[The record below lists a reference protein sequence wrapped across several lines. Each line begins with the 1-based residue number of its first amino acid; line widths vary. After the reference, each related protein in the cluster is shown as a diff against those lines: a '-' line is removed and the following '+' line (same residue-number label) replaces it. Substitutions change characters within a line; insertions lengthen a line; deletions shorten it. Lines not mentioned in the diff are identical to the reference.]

1 MIQILYATRF
11 VKKPIL
17 GAAILMLVAAAL
29 LAAMHSVVR
38 YLSSEIHPFEIVF
51 FRNLFGFLALCPLL
65 VRQGRKALKI
75 TRPKLHGIRGLT
87 GIIAMFCW
95 FYGLSLVPLTEATAL
110 SFTNVIFG
118 SIIATI
124 FLKEH
129 LSINRL
135 GTIFIGIIGVLV
147 IVRPGWVEFNFGTVL
162 IIIAAVCWGASV
174 VIVKELSRTDSVASI
189 VAWFGIQLS
198 ILSFPFACLMWSWPS
213 IYDYFWLIMMGILGT
228 LGHLALTK
236 GLKKIDAVVAFPLEF
251 TRLVWAGFF
260 GYFLFSDTPDIWTW
274 IGAGI
279 ILFSTMSFLYWE
291 SKLRPKI
298 KF

>member
-1 MIQILYATRF
+1 MIFRLANTASNVSFKAAVCMTIAMAFFATMGIFIR
-11 VKKPIL
+11 
-17 GAAILMLVAAAL
+17 
-29 LAAMHSVVR
+29 
-38 YLSSEIHPFEIVF
+38 LSSETLHTLEIVF
-51 FRNLFGFLALCPLL
+51 FRNALALVFFFPFIAKNGLAVLNSKRKKLYGARALINVTGMAAGFAALTMIPL
-65 VRQGRKALKI
+65 A
-75 TRPKLHGIRGLT
+75 
-87 GIIAMFCW
+87 
-95 FYGLSLVPLTEATAL
+95 EATAL

-124 FLKEH
+124 FLKAH